1 VDADEIEFEEEGFD
15 DDVDEISLQ
24 GVISN
29 YNSDADFEI
38 DGQAIDAIAAQFSPV
53 GATLSDGLEVEV
65 EGDIVAGVLVAD
77 ELEIREGETELLAQ
91 VSPGSVKPANNSFE
105 IYYPVVPGTV
115 VVRVDAQTLFKDEA
129 GTVQNFSINDLMDD
143 DFVKVEGREVS
154 DEVVAVIVKRIDPD
168 NYKLEGAV
176 DSFDSLQWIQ
186 VLGIRYNVDGVTEY
200 EDENDNTLTA
210 VEFFDQLTIS
220 GIGTQVEIE
229 DDKDAPDGIA
239 DEVELE

>member
-1 VDADEIEFEEEGFD
+1 M
-15 DDVDEISLQ
+15 
-24 GVISN
+24 
-29 YNSDADFEI
+29 
-38 DGQAIDAIAAQFSPV
+38 
-53 GATLSDGLEVEV
+53 

-91 VSPGSVKPANNSFE
+91 VSPGSVKPASNSFE
-105 IYYPVVPGTV
+105 IYYPMVPGTV
-115 VVRVDAQTLFKDEA
+115 VVRVDVQTLFKDEA
-129 GTVQNFSINDLMDD
+129 GAVQNFSINDLMDD
-143 DFVKVEGREVS
+143 DFVKIEGREVS

-168 NYKLEGAV
+168 NFKLEGAV
-176 DSFDSLQWIQ
+176 DDFGSLQWIQ

-220 GIGTQVEIE
+220 GVGTQVEIE

-239 DEVELE
+239 DEVELD